1 MKTDETTNIK
11 MSKIYIYI
19 LTNTYTMNANA
30 VQPSSIQNS
39 PLNDEEEGIIKR
51 REERKSR
58 LFLRIT
64 IINFK

>member
-19 LTNTYTMNANA
+19 LTNTYTMNAYA

-39 PLNDEEEGIIKR
+39 PLDDDDDDEEGII
-51 REERKSR
+51 
-58 LFLRIT
+58 
-64 IINFK
+64 N